1 MKATILTIGNELLS
15 GKTLNT
21 NSQFLSMQ
29 LNSLGFEVVKHI
41 TIEDDEV
48 NIIRIIDELANDVDL
63 IVTTGGLGPTY
74 DDITVSSIAK
84 SLECE
89 MIFFENVMKDIKE
102 KFSKYNSKMGQNN
115 ISQAY
120 FPKESIILKNR
131 YGTAAG
137 MYLEHE
143 KVCVVSLP
151 GPPNENIPM
160 FNEFVVPLLE
170 KMGNGKINIKDIV
183 LFGVGESNVEEI
195 LNKELQYDG
204 TIRIAT
210 YIKPRYVII
219 RLTSKDHCT
228 IEKYSKLIIKI
239 FDKNIV
245 GFDGMNLEKN
255 VVELLKNRHFH
266 LSLAESCTGGM
277 ISSMIVNVPGSSEV
291 LERSIVTYSNKAKVD
306 ELNVSTQ
313 SIETHGAVSEVVARE
328 MVEGL
333 YNKTKSDICVSI
345 TGIAGP
351 DGGSKDK
358 PVGLAYIAIKSSK
371 DTVVEKYI
379 FFGDRNNIRHK
390 AALCVLNLIRLEFF
404 E

>member
-1 MKATILTIGNELLS
+1 MKAAILTIGNELLS

-21 NSQFLSMQ
+21 NSQFLSVQ

-41 TIEDDEV
+41 TIEDDEI
-48 NIIRIIDELANDVDL
+48 NIIKTIDELANDVDL

-74 DDITVSSIAK
+74 DDITVASIAK

-120 FPKESIILKNR
+120 FPMESIILKNR
-131 YGTAAG
+131 YGTASG
-137 MYLEHE
+137 MFLKHE
-143 KVCVVSLP
+143 KVSVVSLP

-160 FNEFVVPLLE
+160 FNEFAIPLLQ
-170 KMGNGKINIKDIV
+170 KMGNGKIIIKDIV
-183 LFGVGESNVEEI
+183 IFGVGESNVEEI
-195 LNKELQYDG
+195 LSKEIQTNG
-204 TIRIAT
+204 NIRIAT

-219 RLTSKDHCT
+219 RLTSKDNSN
-228 IEKYSKLIIKI
+228 IEKYSKLILKI
-239 FDKNIV
+239 FDKNFI
-245 GFDGMNLEKN
+245 GFNDMNLEKN
-255 VVELLKNRHFH
+255 VVELLKNKHLK

-277 ISSMIVNVPGSSEV
+277 ISSMIVNIPGSSET

-313 SIETHGAVSEVVARE
+313 SLETYGAVSEVVARE

-333 YNKTKSDICVSI
+333 YNKTKSDVCVSI

-358 PVGLAYIAIKSSK
+358 PVGLTYIAIKSSK
-371 DTVVEKYI
+371 GTVVKKYN
-379 FFGDRNNIRHK
+379 FFGDRNTTRHK
-390 AALCVLNLIRLEFF
+390 AALYALNLIRLEFI